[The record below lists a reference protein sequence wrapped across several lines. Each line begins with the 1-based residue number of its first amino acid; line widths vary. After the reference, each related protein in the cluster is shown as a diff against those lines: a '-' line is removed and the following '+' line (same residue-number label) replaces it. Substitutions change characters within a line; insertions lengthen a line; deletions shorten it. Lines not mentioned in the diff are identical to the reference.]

1 MWQRQ
6 GTQNLERTP
15 KFRPAKIA
23 VLLFILGY
31 IVSVHVQLRLESS
44 FTDKSKRDKGWQQP
58 DRVSQH
64 YPVLIGQEKWSFDF
78 VPVERVVAGL
88 KVNEQGDLEVDAET
102 EKRLALATAG
112 IPPELSQVDLKRITF
127 LIRKSVSGQPGKD
140 FALLLERYFGY
151 QQKLAQYRM
160 QQMAENKTSAN
171 TPKDFIQF
179 RNQLQRELF
188 GLGPAKKL
196 FVRKNLTADYILRRQ
211 SVSSDSSLS
220 MSQKQLRLDQI
231 KQTYLRELAALE
243 STQ

>member
-1 MWQRQ
+1 MWQRP
-6 GTQNLERTP
+6 GSQNQERTP
-15 KFRPAKIA
+15 KYRPANLA
-23 VLLFILGY
+23 VLVLILGY
-31 IVSVHVQLRLESS
+31 IASLHLELRLESS
-44 FTDKSKRDKGWQQP
+44 FTDKSRQNQGWQQP
-58 DRVSQH
+58 DRVSKH

-78 VPVERVVAGL
+78 APVERVVAGL
-88 KVNEQGDLEVDAET
+88 KVDERGDLEVDAET

-179 RNQLQRELF
+179 RDQLQREFF

-211 SVSSDSSLS
+211 SISSDSSLS